1 MEASDSPIALIY
13 RIPGLRQLILLG
25 GLALAISA
33 GVTAAFWM
41 KEPGY
46 TVLFSNVTQQEAGEM
61 VDALNTTDIPH
72 RIDEKTGAILVP
84 AGKVQEARLKLAG
97 QGLPRG
103 SGSGLDMMDSGGGFA
118 TSQFMETARYHHAL
132 ETELARTI
140 STLRPVQSARVHLA
154 LPEASVFLRKKREPS
169 ASVLVNL
176 YSGRDLD
183 KSQVASVI
191 HLVASS
197 IPGLEADKVTVVD
210 QHGRLLNAPRD
221 ASELGLSTQQL
232 DYVQRVEESFTDRI
246 NSLLTPMLGA
256 DRVRA
261 TVTAE
266 MDFTEHEET
275 REQYDPEKTTMRS
288 EQVAEDRRN
297 DGSATAGGVP
307 GALSNTPPPPVVANN
322 AAQPTPGAKPGA
334 ATAAGATDGSA
345 GSAATASAVNESMR
359 RTRNFEVDRT
369 LSHTR
374 QPTGQLKRLSVAVVI
389 DDKRTT
395 EEDGTVKTEHLPQEE
410 IDNVTRLVKEAVGFD
425 EKRGDTLSVSNI
437 AFYTKPA
444 EEAPAEPGLLDR
456 PGLMENGR
464 NLLAAALLLALAF
477 VVIRPIMR
485 GLGLGGTG
493 LPNASGGMI
502 GVAGPGGGGAAQV
515 VARAPLSYDDKINVA
530 RQLADKNPER
540 VAQIVRAWVQTDER

>member
-1 MEASDSPIALIY
+1 MDASDSPIALLY
-13 RIPGLRQLILLG
+13 RIPGLRQLILLA

-61 VDALNTTDIPH
+61 VDALNATNIPH
-72 RIDEKTGAILVP
+72 RVDEKTGAILVP
-84 AGKVQEARLKLAG
+84 SGKLQEARLKLAA

-103 SGSGLDMMDSGGGFA
+103 SGAGLEMMDSGNGFA

-154 LPEASVFLRKKREPS
+154 LPESSVFLRKKKEPS

-183 KSQVASVI
+183 KSQVASIVHI
-191 HLVASS
+191 VASS
-197 IPGLEADKVTVVD
+197 IPGMEADKVTVVD
-210 QHGRLLNAPRD
+210 QHGRLLNAPQD
-221 ASELGLSTQQL
+221 ASQLGLSTQQL
-232 DYVQRVEESFTDRI
+232 DYVQRVEESYTDRI
-246 NSLLTPMLGA
+246 NSLLSPMLGA
-256 DRVRA
+256 ERVRA

-275 REQYDPEKTTMRS
+275 REQYDPEKTTVRS

-297 DGSATAGGVP
+297 DASAATGGIP
-307 GALSNTPPPPVVANN
+307 GALSNTPPPPVVAAN
-322 AAQPTPGAKPGA
+322 AAQPAPAAAKPNA
-334 ATAAGATDGSA
+334 AAGGANAAAPSA
-345 GSAATASAVNESMR
+345 SAAAGTLNESMR

-369 LSHTR
+369 LTHTR

-395 EEDGTVKTEHLPQEE
+395 EEDGTVKTEHLTQPE
-410 IDNVTRLVKEAVGFD
+410 IDGITGLVKEAVGFD
-425 EKRGDTLSVSNI
+425 EKRGDSVSVSNV

-444 EEAPAEPGLLDR
+444 EAAPAEPGLLER
-456 PGLMENGR
+456 PGLMETSR
-464 NLLAAALLLALAF
+464 TVLAAALLLALAF

-485 GLGLGGTG
+485 GLGLGG
-493 LPNASGGMI
+493 
-502 GVAGPGGGGAAQV
+502 GVSTTDAAGRLVSVTAGGGGGAAQGA
-515 VARAPLSYDDKINVA
+515 ARAPLSYDDKISVA

-540 VAQIVRAWVQTDER
+540 VAQIVRSWVQADE

>member
-1 MEASDSPIALIY
+1 MDASESPIALIY
-13 RIPGLRQLILLG
+13 SIPGLRQLILLA

-41 KEPGY
+41 KDPGY
-46 TVLFSNVTQQEAGEM
+46 TVLFSNISQQEAGEM
-61 VDALNTTDIPH
+61 VDALNATDIPH
-72 RIDEKTGAILVP
+72 RVDEKTGAVLVP
-84 AGKVQEARLKLAG
+84 SGKVQEARLKLAG

-103 SGSGLDMMDSGGGFA
+103 SGSGLEMMDNGNAFA
-118 TSQFMETARYHHAL
+118 TSQFMETARYNHAL
-132 ETELARTI
+132 ETELGRTI

-154 LPEASVFLRKKREPS
+154 LPESSVFLRKKKEPS

-183 KSQVASVI
+183 KSQVASVV

-197 IPGLEADKVTVVD
+197 IPGLEPDKVTVVD
-210 QHGRLLNAPRD
+210 QHGRLLNAPQD
-221 ASELGLSTQQL
+221 ASQLGLSTQQL
-232 DYVQRVEESFTDRI
+232 DYVQRVEESYTERI
-246 NSLLTPMLGA
+246 NSLLSPMLGA

-275 REQYDPEKTTMRS
+275 REQYDPEKTTVRS

-297 DGSATAGGVP
+297 DASSATGGVP
-307 GALSNTPPPPVVANN
+307 GALSNTPPPPAVANN
-322 AAQPTPGAKPGA
+322 AAQPQPAKPGA
-334 ATAAGATDGSA
+334 APTGPANAAPAAATTAAGG
-345 GSAATASAVNESMR
+345 VNESMR

-389 DDKRTT
+389 DDKRTAQ
-395 EEDGTVKTEHLPQEE
+395 EDGTVKTEHLTQPE
-410 IDNVTRLVKEAVGFD
+410 IDEITRVVKEAVGLD
-425 EKRGDTLSVSNI
+425 EKRGDTVSISNV

-444 EEAPAEPGLLDR
+444 EAAPAEPGLLDR

-464 NLLAAALLLALAF
+464 NIIAALLLLGLAF

-485 GLGLGGTG
+485 GLGLG
-493 LPNASGGMI
+493 SGGAPQ
-502 GVAGPGGGGAAQV
+502 GSGRLVSVGAAGGGGAVNQAMS
-515 VARAPLSYDDKINVA
+515 RTPLSYDDKISVA

-540 VAQIVRAWVQTDER
+540 VAQIVRAWVQSDE